1 MNSWK
6 ERLMEYLQ
14 SLDDSMLPEEVEKLF
29 LTEWANIKE
38 EFLQKQ
44 NETKI
49 IPSADN
55 YVQAEQSMTKEAK
68 VIGVWGIR

>member
-14 SLDDSMLPEEVEKLF
+14 SLDDSMLPEEAEKLF
-29 LTEWANIKE
+29 LTEWENIKE

-49 IPSADN
+49 IPSVDN
-55 YVQAEQSMTKEAK
+55 YVQAEQSMTMAQLVALYRE
-68 VIGVWGIR
+68 